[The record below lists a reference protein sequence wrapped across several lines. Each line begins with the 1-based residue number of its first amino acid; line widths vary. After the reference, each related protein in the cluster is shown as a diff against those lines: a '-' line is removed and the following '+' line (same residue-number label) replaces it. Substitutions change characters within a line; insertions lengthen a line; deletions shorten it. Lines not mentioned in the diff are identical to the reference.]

1 MKRHSIRGVTLVELL
16 ITISLLVVVIALA
29 GPAFRDLILNNH
41 RATQLNAMIASLN
54 VARAEAAKR
63 GARTIVCIS
72 DGADPPD
79 CASSPT
85 GWEDGWIVF
94 VDGDS
99 GTPSLD
105 NPEDTNGNGTWD
117 LGEDALIDVHGPL
130 ADGTTLRGN
139 TNVAKQ
145 VTFNRLSGTGGRL
158 CHCDSRGAAKARGI
172 IISRAGRNRLTSD
185 SDGDGTEDDGD
196 SPPNELTCP

>member
-130 ADGTTLRGN
+130 ANDTTLRDKIAAN
-139 TNVAKQ
+139 HI
-145 VTFNRLSGTGGRL
+145 TFNRVSGTPVTL
-158 CHCDSRGAAKARGI
+158 MHCDSRGRGDARGI
-172 IISRAGRNRLTSD
+172 KISGTGRPRSTTD
-185 SDGDGTEDDGD
+185 TTGW
-196 SPPNELTCP
+196 TCP